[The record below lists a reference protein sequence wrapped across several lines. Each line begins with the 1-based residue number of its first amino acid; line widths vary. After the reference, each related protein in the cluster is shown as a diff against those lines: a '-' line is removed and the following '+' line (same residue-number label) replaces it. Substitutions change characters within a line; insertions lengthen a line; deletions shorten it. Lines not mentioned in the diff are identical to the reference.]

1 MLNRTDAGMCHQ
13 QGHWCGTLHF
23 VAKIFLTHKRTFLIL
38 PPVKRKFLSI
48 QFNSISI
55 SISPDSFIVR
65 RAVNL
70 FMGALSNFLAI
81 SIDNSVKFNIIQ
93 KEKSEGCRLMN
104 VVGFL

>member
-1 MLNRTDAGMCHQ
+1 MRHPTF
-13 QGHWCGTLHF
+13 CGQN
-23 VAKIFLTHKRTFLIL
+23 FLDTQENVSYTAASKKEVLIN
-38 PPVKRKFLSI
+38 SI